1 MGIGRVPFPDSGH
14 EPSRPDGRKRWLPPL
29 TAARGEGEGC
39 SIMDQLSPPPRTQ
52 RLLPGLKRPVPCKL
66 SIFQSPSVV
75 PSYLL
80 WCGACCAVVVRS
92 PIPQAARPGPNVA
105 GPGGGTAMFTLRSPA
120 QRQGVTPPPLRE
132 PLAAQISSPPPSFF
146 IIPTLPQAAAGRF
159 DACRRARS
167 CPIATQLR
175 GGESEP
181 R

>member
-1 MGIGRVPFPDSGH
+1 MLGMGIGIVPFPDSGH
-14 EPSRPDGRKRWLPPL
+14 EPSRPGGRKRWLPPL
-29 TAARGEGEGC
+29 TAARGKGEGC
-39 SIMDQLSPPPRTQ
+39 SIMDQRSSPPPRNQ

-120 QRQGVTPPPLRE
+120 QRQGVTPPPCVSPSPRKFHL
-132 PLAAQISSPPPSFF
+132 PLLHFSSSPLFLEPRQGDLMPAVGPAPAPSPPS
-146 IIPTLPQAAAGRF
+146 
-159 DACRRARS
+159 
-167 CPIATQLR
+167 
-175 GGESEP
+175 
-181 R
+181 